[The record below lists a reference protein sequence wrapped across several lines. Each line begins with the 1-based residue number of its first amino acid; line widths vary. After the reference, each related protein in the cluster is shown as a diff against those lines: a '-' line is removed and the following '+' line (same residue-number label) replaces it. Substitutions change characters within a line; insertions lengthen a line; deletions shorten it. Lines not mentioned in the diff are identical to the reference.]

1 MQYQNQKHMDY
12 TTYEFKQPKKLFGT
26 ENAKTTKGEKL
37 GYHTFIIYMSPDK
50 QNTKGKTVCSHST
63 EGCRVACLFTAG
75 MGIFSNVMLGRL
87 HKTEYFLRDRKAFM
101 EQVAKEIKAGIKK
114 HGADKICIRLNGT
127 SDIPYENI
135 PVGEYPNIMTMF
147 PDTQFYDYSK
157 IANRFDKP
165 LPPNYHLTFSM
176 AETIENKI
184 ECFKLLDKGVNV
196 AAVFAVKDESELP
209 TEYKGYKVI
218 NGDEHDLRFLDIK
231 DNNGKGVIVGLKA
244 KGTKGKKDTTGFVI
258 TDFK

>member
-1 MQYQNQKHMDY
+1 MDY
-12 TTYEFKQPKKLFGT
+12 TNYEFKQPKKLFGT

-50 QNTKGKTVCSHST
+50 QNTKGKTVCGSST
-63 EGCRVACLFTAG
+63 EGCRIACLFTAG

-147 PDTQFYDYSK
+147 PDVQFYDYTK
-157 IANRFDKP
+157 IFSRLDKTK
-165 LPPNYHLTFSM
+165 LPANYHLTFSR
-176 AETIENKI
+176 AETALNQKQAELALQLG
-184 ECFKLLDKGVNV
+184 FNV
-196 AAVFAVKDESELP
+196 AAVFAVKDETELP
-209 TEYKGYKVI
+209 TEYKGTKVV
-218 NGDEHDLRFLDIK
+218 NGDEHDLTFIQP
-231 DNNGKGVIVGLKA
+231 DNVILGLKA
-244 KGTKGKKDTTGFVI
+244 KGKAKKDNTNFVI
-258 TDFK
+258 RDFK